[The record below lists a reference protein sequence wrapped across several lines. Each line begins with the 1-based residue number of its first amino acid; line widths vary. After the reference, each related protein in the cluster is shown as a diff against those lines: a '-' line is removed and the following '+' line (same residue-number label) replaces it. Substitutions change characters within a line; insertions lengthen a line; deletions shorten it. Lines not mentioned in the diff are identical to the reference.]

1 MESNWKSY
9 GESVGTH
16 TPPACSNEPADKFPA
31 TSDDLTG
38 KTGFQDLIA
47 EKPELQA
54 RYDAMSGSWEGIE
67 PSNAAVI
74 QGLFK
79 SGPAPIDKTLP
90 DYKEIN
96 ERRNR

>member
-1 MESNWKSY
+1 MESNWNSY
-9 GESVGTH
+9 AKSVGDQ
-16 TPPACSNEPADKFPA
+16 PLPVCSNEPVPKFAA

-38 KTGFQDLIA
+38 KTGFQDLIP
-47 EKPELQA
+47 EKPDLQA
-54 RYDAMSGSWEGIE
+54 RYDAMSGSWEGVD
-67 PSNAAVI
+67 PSNAAIVK
-74 QGLFK
+74 GLFK